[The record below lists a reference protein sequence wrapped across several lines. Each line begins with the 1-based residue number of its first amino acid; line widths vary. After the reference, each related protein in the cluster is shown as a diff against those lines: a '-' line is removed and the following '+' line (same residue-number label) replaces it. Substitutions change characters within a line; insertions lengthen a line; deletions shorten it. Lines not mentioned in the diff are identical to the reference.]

1 VRRRLLTVAMAAAVV
16 VLPASA
22 QAAGFADAFASP
34 ARQYQPKFRWW
45 WPNALVDNAEIQAEL
60 DQMADAGFG
69 GAEIADVHHSAKL
82 PLDPAGHGWG
92 TPAWTS
98 AVQAA
103 LERAKARGMKLD
115 LTAGPSWP
123 SAVPSITPDSAGAI
137 KELAYGIANVAA
149 GATFTGAPPAP
160 ALAPTSS
167 AVTQQKLAYVQA
179 AKVTTAGAPPKTAY
193 TLDGSTVV
201 DVPIAG
207 DGTVNWTA
215 PADGTWLLISY
226 WERGTGQKPE
236 GAGHTTPD
244 SYVID
249 HFSQTGTKAI
259 TDYWEQHIL
268 TPEIRSLIKDAG
280 NTLFEDSLELETTSA
295 LWTPGFAD
303 AFQQQVGYSLLP
315 YLPLVA
321 KNAEK
326 AVFNY
331 NDATLS
337 ASVRRDIN
345 LVLTNLYDENHVKP
359 LKAWANALGLKL
371 RVQPYGLQTDA
382 MQAASI
388 LDVPE
393 GESLGFKN
401 LDDYKREA
409 GPRDLAGNTIL
420 SNEAGA
426 TAGGA
431 YSTTWETELRKLA
444 PELAAGVN
452 QNVFHGFSYATTPES
467 RWPGFS
473 AFSPLNGVAGYGE
486 SWGPR
491 QPTWK
496 HASDVSSYFAR
507 NQEVMQTGRNTT
519 DVGVLIQTG
528 YVAAGYG
535 APYFT
540 ADTREAAQVLK
551 DGGNH
556 VGWTN
561 EQISESILDLPNAT
575 VRDKHFAPDGP
586 NFKALV
592 LEGDV
597 AFSRSILLR
606 VATARKLLDW
616 AKAGLPIVI
625 VGNWSA
631 PSVPGLAKPGE
642 NATLKGLIDQLLS
655 QPTVRNPQTKDLIPP
670 ALADLGVQRDV
681 EYPVAPLETAH
692 RVSGDTDYYFIAN
705 SHATAAASVDAT
717 FAMTDP
723 NAVPYFAD
731 AWTGKLVPVADYSV
745 SGGRL
750 KTRVSL
756 KAGQTT
762 ILVFG
767 HDLSALPLHATSTT
781 ADAVRADGANLVA
794 RAATPGTYTTT
805 LSDGRSVPAT
815 IASVPAAQSL
825 THWTLD
831 VDDFLPGP
839 TPATTLHASHT
850 LTLDGLKAWSDI
862 PELQDV
868 SGIGRYTTTVDWNA
882 DGGAYL
888 DLGEVFD
895 TYRVSVNGQA
905 LPAAD
910 QLYTTVDVGPY
921 LKPGANTITVE
932 VATTL
937 LNRLRAGDVA
947 YAGAKRQAYGLIGP
961 VKLTPYGEA
970 TVYSRT
976 DTPGTVGGVVPATL
990 SLTLG
995 APASFGA
1002 FTPGV
1007 AKDYTASTTANVIS
1021 TAGDAA
1027 LSVSDPGR
1035 LANGA
1040 FSLPSPLE
1048 VSFSKA
1054 AWTAPVT
1061 NDPVTIAFGQHIGA
1075 GDALRTGSYSK
1086 TLTFTLST
1094 TTP

>member
-1 VRRRLLTVAMAAAVV
+1 MRRRLLTVAVAAAVV

-22 QAAGFADAFASP
+22 QAAGFADSFASP

-45 WPNALVDNAEIQAEL
+45 WPNALVDNAEIKAEL

-69 GAEIADVHHSAKL
+69 GAEITDVHHSAKQA
-82 PLDPAGHGWG
+82 LDPAGHGWG
-92 TPAWTS
+92 TPAWAS
-98 AVQAA
+98 ATQAA
-103 LERAKARGMKLD
+103 LEEAKARGMKVD
-115 LTAGPSWP
+115 LTAGPAWP

-137 KELAYGIANVAA
+137 KELAYGIASVAP
-149 GATFTGAPPAP
+149 GATFTGVPPAP
-160 ALAPTSS
+160 ALAPTST
-167 AVTQQKLAYVQA
+167 AVTQKQLDYVQA
-179 AKVTTAGAPPKTAY
+179 AKVTTVGAPPKTAY
-193 TLDGSTVV
+193 TLDGSTVTN
-201 DVPIAG
+201 VPIAA
-207 DGTVNWTA
+207 DGTVSWTA
-215 PADGTWLLISY
+215 PADGNWILISY
-226 WERGTGQKPE
+226 YERGSGQKPE
-236 GAGHTTPD
+236 GSAHTTPD
-244 SYVID
+244 SYVVD

-259 TDYWEQHIL
+259 TDYWDQHIL

-280 NTLFEDSLELETTSA
+280 NTFFEDSLELETDSA
-295 LWTPGFAD
+295 LWTPGFAE

-331 NDATLS
+331 TDSALS

-345 LVLTNLYDENHVKP
+345 LVLTNLYNDNHIKP
-359 LKAWANALGLKL
+359 LKAWANALGLEL

-382 MQAASI
+382 MQASSI

-409 GPRDLAGNTIL
+409 GPRDLAGHTIL

-444 PELAAGVN
+444 PEMAAGVN

-473 AFSPLNGVAGYGE
+473 AFSPLSGVAGYGE

-496 HASDVSSYFAR
+496 HASDISGYFAR
-507 NQEVMQTGRNTT
+507 NQEVMQTGKNTT

-540 ADTREAAQVLK
+540 ADTREASQVLK

-575 VRDKHFAPDGP
+575 VRNQHFAPDGP
-586 NFKALV
+586 NYKALV

-597 AFSRSILLR
+597 AFSRAILLR
-606 VATARKLLDW
+606 VATAQKLLDW
-616 AKAGLPIVI
+616 ARAGLPIVV

-631 PSVPGLAKPGE
+631 PSVPGLAKAGE
-642 NATLKGLIDQLLS
+642 NATLKGLIDQLLA
-655 QPTVRNPQTKDLIPP
+655 QPTVRNPQTKDLIPD
-670 ALADLGVQRDV
+670 ALADLGVHRDV

-692 RVSGDTDYYFIAN
+692 RVSGATDYYFIAN
-705 SHATAAASVDAT
+705 SHATAAASVDAS

-723 NAVPYFAD
+723 TAVPYVAD
-731 AWTGKLVPVADYSV
+731 AWTGKLVPVANYTV
-745 SGGRL
+745 TGGRL
-750 KTRVSL
+750 KTHISL

-767 HDLSALPLHATSTT
+767 HDLSPLPLHATSTT

-794 RAATPGTYTTT
+794 RAATPGTYTTA
-805 LSDGRSVPAT
+805 LSDGRSVDTT

-825 THWTLD
+825 THWDLS
-831 VDDFLPGP
+831 VDDFLPG
-839 TPATTLHASHT
+839 ATATQTLHATHT

-862 PELQDV
+862 PELADV
-868 SGIGRYTTTVDWNA
+868 SGIGTYTTTVNWQGG
-882 DGGAYL
+882 GGAYL

-895 TYRVSVNGQA
+895 TYRVSVNGVA

-947 YAGAKRQAYGLIGP
+947 YATAKRQAYGLIGP

-976 DTPGTVGGVVPATL
+976 DTPGTVGGSVPATL

-1007 AKDYTASTTANVIS
+1007 AKDYAASTT
-1021 TAGDAA
+1021 
-1027 LSVSDPGR
+1027 
-1035 LANGA
+1035 
-1040 FSLPSPLE
+1040 
-1048 VSFSKA
+1048 
-1054 AWTAPVT
+1054 
-1061 NDPVTIAFGQHIGA
+1061 
-1075 GDALRTGSYSK
+1075 RT
-1086 TLTFTLST
+1086 
-1094 TTP
+1094 